1 MAAKWKIG
9 AVTTALVVAFSIV
22 AAAGAVQGQPRV
34 KTVKIAYIGALT
46 GDFKTIVLS
55 GYQSANLAIQ
65 QANAGKYGKLP
76 VKIQLVPFDTQGSSD
91 QTTPV
96 AQKIANDQSF
106 IGVIGPAFSNETQA
120 GGPIL
125 DQSGIP
131 FMTPSATNIGLD
143 QHQWKHWFRAVI
155 ADAFGAPI
163 MAKYLAK
170 TVKPNCVFGA
180 SDGTAGSTSWLVSVN
195 KSLAKFNV
203 DVKPSVFY
211 TSGAKDF
218 SALVSKESSY
228 GCKVFFATGYSI
240 DVGPIRKQLTDA
252 GLGSVRIYGSDAFKD
267 DQYVQLAGPSAEGT
281 QVICDCTEVANAK
294 GKLVRA
300 YVAAYKSK
308 YHAAPSTYGPEAWD
322 IAQMYIAGIKAG
334 NLTRASLTSYFHRLK
349 GFKGV
354 TKTYQF
360 LANGELAPKSRV
372 AYFYAVKGGKWVPL
386 RPAIG

>member
-1 MAAKWKIG
+1 MATKWRVI
-9 AVTTALVVAFSIV
+9 
-22 AAAGAVQGQPRV
+22 AGAGALAVALSAVAVAGAMQSHPAAQ
-34 KTVKIAYIGALT
+34 TVKIAYIGALT

-55 GYQSANLAIQ
+55 GYQSAQLAVQ
-65 QANAGKYGKLP
+65 LANSGKYGKLP

-91 QTTPV
+91 QATPV
-96 AQKIANDQSF
+96 AQKVANDKSF

-143 QHQWKHWFRAVI
+143 QHRWKHWFRAVI

-163 MAKYLAK
+163 MASYLAK

-180 SDGTAGSTSWLVSVN
+180 SDGTAGSTSWLVSVTN
-195 KSLAKFNV
+195 SLAKFKV

-211 TSGAKDF
+211 SSGQKDF
-218 SALVSKESSY
+218 SALVSKMSSY

-252 GLGSVRIYGSDAFKD
+252 GLTNVQIFGSDAFKD
-267 DQYVQLAGPSAEGT
+267 DQYVQLAGPSSEGT

-294 GKLVRA
+294 DKLARA
-300 YVAAYKSK
+300 YVAAYKNK
-308 YHAAPSTYGPEAWD
+308 YGTAPGTYGPEAWD
-322 IAQMYIAGIKAG
+322 IAQMYIAGIKAR
-334 NLTRASLTSYFHRLK
+334 NLTRASLTNFFHDLR

-372 AYFYAVKGGKWVPL
+372 AYFYGVKGGKWVPL